1 MKFRSK
7 TGEAFED
14 IVAAWFAFCDQKCR
28 ECPISC
34 WNNEDK
40 TRCDLYCHAH
50 PHEAARLMGYEVV
63 EDDAVEGMCCDCAH
77 GGPCCSPDENTNC
90 ADRKEDGTCWVPY
103 TKETT
108 MQCYRDG
115 GCGPYEGL
123 SCTECPASNPDYKQ
137 RHKTKTDKPTSE
149 KKPHICQRLGI
160 DPGQPFLLHGYPNK
174 DYPPLVWT
182 DGQIRRYSPDGNHGF
197 KVGGRAVCW
206 MMEHP
211 EAIEPLQGY
220 TPEEVAFKGVE
231 IDQFK
236 AIESDR
242 VNSVEIEAIKEANMD
257 KPRIC
262 EVLGVE
268 VGEVFTA
275 DTPYGQFKRCVVDE
289 EGQILN
295 TGINVL
301 CYIINHPDRIIRKP
315 CWTEQEVEDAKAI
328 KRVLKATGIRRNRYD
343 NIYAT
348 GELIVDTLLDS
359 EAFPS
364 LQPDTAVTIDEII
377 GGAQ

>member
-1 MKFRSK
+1 
-7 TGEAFED
+7 
-14 IVAAWFAFCDQKCR
+14 
-28 ECPISC
+28 
-34 WNNEDK
+34 
-40 TRCDLYCHAH
+40 
-50 PHEAARLMGYEVV
+50 
-63 EDDAVEGMCCDCAH
+63 
-77 GGPCCSPDENTNC
+77 
-90 ADRKEDGTCWVPY
+90 
-103 TKETT
+103 
-108 MQCYRDG
+108 
-115 GCGPYEGL
+115 
-123 SCTECPASNPDYKQ
+123 
-137 RHKTKTDKPTSE
+137 
-149 KKPHICQRLGI
+149 
-160 DPGQPFLLHGYPNK
+160 
-174 DYPPLVWT
+174 
-182 DGQIRRYSPDGNHGF
+182 
-197 KVGGRAVCW
+197 

-242 VNSVEIEAIKEANMD
+242 VNSVGIEAIKEANMD

-315 CWTEQEVEDAKAI
+315 RWTEQEVEDAKAI

>member
-1 MKFRSK
+1 
-7 TGEAFED
+7 
-14 IVAAWFAFCDQKCR
+14 
-28 ECPISC
+28 
-34 WNNEDK
+34 
-40 TRCDLYCHAH
+40 
-50 PHEAARLMGYEVV
+50 
-63 EDDAVEGMCCDCAH
+63 
-77 GGPCCSPDENTNC
+77 
-90 ADRKEDGTCWVPY
+90 
-103 TKETT
+103 

-242 VNSVEIEAIKEANMD
+242 VNSTEIEAIKEANTANAVEEHTETHEKRTRAIENTRAQSEEANMG

-295 TGINVL
+295 TGTNVL

-315 CWTEQEVEDAKAI
+315 RWTEQEVEDAETVLRVFGRNGTI
-328 KRVLKATGIRRNRYD
+328 KRHSKAMTAPYSNLTFDHMYINED
-343 NIYAT
+343 
-348 GELIVDTLLDS
+348 L
-359 EAFPS
+359 FPS
-364 LQPDTAVTIDEII
+364 IKPGEAITIKEIC
-377 GGAQ
+377 GEAD